1 MGLHR
6 KAIKSMF
13 PRNKWKVLR
22 GDSVVITSGKDA
34 GQTGIVSKVHRDL
47 KKPGVTVKGLN
58 LFKKH
63 IKRTQERPGGIVDI
77 EKPIA
82 YSNVALIDPVT
93 KAPCRTSWR
102 YLEDGT
108 KVRITRGKLASGSS
122 IPRPALLAKSSRTR
136 SYVGKKD
143 TPVASVQAVTY
154 VVGQLPAGMDRVATI
169 LAGRIRTTLPIVDEN
184 RAMTS
189 AFSTSPGQTAR
200 GRTTSWRGFAAHA
213 MPR

>member
-1 MGLHR
+1 MEVQIRFLSEVMSGLP
-6 KAIKSMF
+6 A
-13 PRNKWKVLR
+13 
-22 GDSVVITSGKDA
+22 A
-34 GQTGIVSKVHRDL
+34 DL
-47 KKPGVTVKGLN
+47 MCT
-58 LFKKH
+58 
-63 IKRTQERPGGIVDI
+63 
-77 EKPIA
+77 A
-82 YSNVALIDPVT
+82 
-93 KAPCRTSWR
+93 
-102 YLEDGT
+102 
-108 KVRITRGKLASGSS
+108 
-122 IPRPALLAKSSRTR
+122 
-136 SYVGKKD
+136 GKKD